1 MILSKKKKY
10 IYIYKK
16 VYISFFLIILSL
28 FEFAYLFAF
37 RRLSLSKDVFFSI
50 KNSTHLKSWRR

>member
-1 MILSKKKKY
+1 MILSKKKK

-37 RRLSLSKDVFFSI
+37 RRLSLSKDVFFST